1 VSDRPALPRLRHL
14 ALVADDLEATS
25 AALREALGLGIPY
38 TEDPLAPRWG
48 VRNAVFALGDQFLEV
63 ISPLSDDTPAARH
76 LKRRG
81 GDGGYMVMFQVPD
94 VAAARA
100 RARAQSVRIVW
111 EHDGPDM
118 SCTHLHP
125 GDLPGAIVSLDAST
139 PPQAWRWAG
148 PEWVGKAGE
157 GAIGAVLS
165 ATVAV
170 LDPVGVAARWARVLG
185 VDSVPDVRFVA
196 GEEGLEA
203 IELALPDHVRAGR
216 DEVRIG
222 GVRFVLAPL

>member
-1 VSDRPALPRLRHL
+1 VSGRPALPRLRHL
-14 ALVADDLEATS
+14 ALVADDLETTS
-25 AALREALGLGIPY
+25 AALREALGLGVPY
-38 TEDPLAPRWG
+38 TEDPLAPQWG

-63 ISPLSDDTPAARH
+63 ISPLSDDAPAARH
-76 LKRRG
+76 LKRRR

-100 RARAQSVRIVW
+100 RARAEGVRIVW

-118 SCTHLHP
+118 SGTHLHP
-125 GDLPGAIVSLDAST
+125 ADLPGAIVSLDAST

-148 PEWVGKAGE
+148 PGWVGRAGE
-157 GAIGAVLS
+157 GATGAVLS

-170 LDPVGVAARWARVLG
+170 VDPAGVAARWAQVLG
-185 VDSVPDVRFVA
+185 VGAVPDVRFLA
-196 GEEGLEA
+196 GEEGLSG
-203 IELALPDHVRAGR
+203 IELALPDQVRAGR

-222 GVRFVLAPL
+222 GVRFALRPL